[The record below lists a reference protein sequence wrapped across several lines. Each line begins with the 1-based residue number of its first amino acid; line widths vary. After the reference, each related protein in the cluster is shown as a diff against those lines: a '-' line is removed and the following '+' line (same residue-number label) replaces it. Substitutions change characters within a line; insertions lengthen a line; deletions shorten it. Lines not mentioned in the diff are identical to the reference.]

1 MGCMYAQEE
10 GRSARADQSPKE
22 GLDSLVSA
30 DRDMTS
36 TSTNAMP
43 ASTMAASGESNLF
56 QTLLHTTIGHLAPL

>member
-10 GRSARADQSPKE
+10 ARSARTDQSPK

-43 ASTMAASGESNLF
+43 ASTMAANSELNLF
-56 QTLLHTTIGHLAPL
+56 QTLLYTSFGRLAPL

>member
-1 MGCMYAQEE
+1 MYAQEE

-22 GLDSLVSA
+22 RLDSLVSA

-43 ASTMAASGESNLF
+43 ASIMAVNGKSNLF
-56 QTLLHTTIGHLAPL
+56 HTLLGTTIGHLAPL